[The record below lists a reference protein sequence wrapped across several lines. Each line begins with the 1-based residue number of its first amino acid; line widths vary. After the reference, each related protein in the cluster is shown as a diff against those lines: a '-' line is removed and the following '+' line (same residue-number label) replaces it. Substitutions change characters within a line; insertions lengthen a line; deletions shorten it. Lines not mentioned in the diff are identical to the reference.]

1 MARLR
6 YRPTR
11 FIFATL
17 VSTLGADLRALRALL
32 AWLALCALLGAGV
45 WVWTFSVIARDKQH
59 IREKLHTSAAASARA
74 YAEQLERSLSQIDY
88 IMLSQKYHWEKAG
101 GAMNL
106 EEQKQA
112 GLVPPASEL
121 IVTIVDAAG
130 NPVTSTLPF
139 RNNLTNI
146 AQRMYF
152 KAHQQHADLG
162 LTIARPRIGVR
173 LGRAVIL
180 LARRLNDSNAQ
191 FAGVIV
197 VAIEPVYFTS
207 RLGAGA
213 LEPDDLVAA
222 YRADGTLL
230 AGSPKPADIALGART
245 DTSTGLSGNAGTT
258 QVSAD
263 RYRDGKARILAWHK
277 VNGYPL
283 FAAVA
288 LSEQSR
294 LSAFGARENEMR
306 VSALFA
312 SLALL
317 LAAAGGTAWLLWNA
331 SKKLRRKQVSAA
343 RRRAT
348 ESAQERE
355 LTLEANIDALTSLP
369 NRFWLMKHLPAALD
383 TARSAGATLAVL
395 FIDLDDFRH
404 LNDTRGHAAGD
415 QLLRTC
421 ARRLRGVLRQGDE
434 VARLGGDEFTM
445 ILRAPA
451 GDAQIAAVA
460 RRVIDQLGEAF
471 AIGDGH
477 HVVSASVG
485 ISVFPR
491 DGDDGAALLKH
502 ADSAMYDAKKRGK
515 SQYCFFHPPA
525 P

>member
-1 MARLR
+1 VIMARLR
-6 YRPTR
+6 FRPTR
-11 FIFATL
+11 LIVATL
-17 VSTLGADLRALRALL
+17 VRTLGADLRALL
-32 AWLALCALLGAGV
+32 AWLALCALLGVGV

-59 IREKLHTSAAASARA
+59 IREKLHTSAAATARA

-88 IMLSQKYHWEKAG
+88 IMLSQKYHWEKGG
-101 GAMNL
+101 GAMNF

-121 IVTIVDAAG
+121 IVTIVDVAG
-130 NPVTSTLPF
+130 DPVTSTLPF
-139 RNNLTNI
+139 PNSRTNI
-146 AQRMYF
+146 AQRKYF
-152 KAHQQHADLG
+152 KAHQQHPDLG
-162 LTIARPRIGVR
+162 LTITRPRIGVR

-180 LARRLNDSNAQ
+180 LARRLNDSKAQ
-191 FAGVIV
+191 FAGMIV
-197 VAIEPVYFTS
+197 VAIEPVYFTA

-222 YRADGTLL
+222 YRADGKLL

-245 DTSTGLSGNAGTT
+245 DTSTGLSGNAGTA

-263 RYRDGKARILAWHK
+263 RYRDGKARVLAWYK
-277 VNGYPL
+277 VAGYPL

-294 LSAFGARENEMR
+294 LNAFGARESEMR
-306 VSALFA
+306 VAALFA

-317 LAAAGGTAWLLWNA
+317 LAAAGGTACLVWNA
-331 SKKLRRKQVSAA
+331 SKKRHREQASAA
-343 RRRAT
+343 LRAT
-348 ESAQERE
+348 ESAQERR
-355 LTLEANIDALTSLP
+355 LAQGANIDALTSLP

-383 TARSAGATLAVL
+383 AARSAGATLAVL
-395 FIDLDDFRH
+395 FIDLDDFRL
-404 LNDTRGHAAGD
+404 LNDTQGHAAGD
-415 QLLRTC
+415 HLLRTC

-434 VARLGGDEFTM
+434 LARLGGDEFTM
-445 ILRAPA
+445 ILRAPG

-460 RRVIDQLGEAF
+460 RRVIDELGEAF
-471 AIGDGH
+471 AIGDGQ

-502 ADSAMYDAKKRGK
+502 ADSAMCDAKQRGK
-515 SQYCFFHPPA
+515 SQYCFFHSPVP
-525 P
+525 